1 MSALKI
7 QMPVSAYAGPMVKI
21 EDLHKK
27 FGHNEV
33 LRGITLEV
41 APREVLSILGPSG
54 SGKSTLLHCVN
65 RLQPAHRGHIWIEG
79 EDILAKGV
87 DVNRLRRKV
96 GMVFQHFNLF
106 ENKTALE
113 NVILAP
119 VKLGLLVGGD
129 AITRG
134 MELLEQMGLAGK
146 AAAWPHN
153 LSGGQKQRVAIARA
167 LAMNPDVM
175 LFDEPTSALDP
186 EMVKDVLDVM
196 KELARGGMTMM
207 VVTHEMGFAR
217 EVSNRTQNLRFTI
230 GAVTDFEGM
239 VTETTRRLYDVTG
252 ETWKQADAESYGTS
266 DFEMDG
272 PFGAIGLSADAMW
285 SFFGFQLDTMFL
297 NPSTKTT
304 ARRDY
309 YLAVGDDIEY
319 GGASTTTSR
328 FRRGPPSRPTCWGT

>member
-1 MSALKI
+1 MSAPAV
-7 QMPVSAYAGPMVKI
+7 QSPNPFVGPMIRI
-21 EDLHKK
+21 EDLHKR

-33 LRGITLEV
+33 LKGITLEV
-41 APREVLSILGPSG
+41 APREVLSIVGPSG

-65 RLQPAHRGHIWIEG
+65 RLQHAHRGHIWIEG

-113 NVILAP
+113 NIILAP
-119 VKLGLLVGGD
+119 VKLGLLSGGE
-129 AITRG
+129 AIDRG
-134 MELLEQMGLAGK
+134 MALLRQMGLDGK

-196 KELARGGMTMM
+196 KDLARGGMTMM

-217 EVSNRTQNLRFTI
+217 EVSNR
-230 GAVTDFEGM
+230 M
-239 VTETTRRLYDVTG
+239 VFMDDGLVVEDAPPDV
-252 ETWKQADAESYGTS
+252 
-266 DFEMDG
+266 
-272 PFGAIGLSADAMW
+272 
-285 SFFGFQLDTMFL
+285 FFGSPKSPRTRSFLDKIL
-297 NPSTKTT
+297 
-304 ARRDY
+304 
-309 YLAVGDDIEY
+309 
-319 GGASTTTSR
+319 
-328 FRRGPPSRPTCWGT
+328 

>member
-1 MSALKI
+1 MSSLKI
-7 QMPVSAYAGPMVKI
+7 QVPSAAFDGPMVKI

-33 LRGITLEV
+33 LKGINLEV
-41 APREVLSILGPSG
+41 LPREVLSIIGPSG

-65 RLQPAHRGHIWIEG
+65 RLQHAHRGHIWIEG
-79 EDILAKGV
+79 QDILARGV

-119 VKLGLLVGGD
+119 VKLGVLSGGD

-134 MELLEQMGLAGK
+134 MELLDQMGLSGK

-217 EVSNRTQNLRFTI
+217 EVSNRMLFM
-230 GAVTDFEGM
+230 DEG
-239 VTETTRRLYDVTG
+239 VVVE
-252 ETWKQADAESYGTS
+252 DA
-266 DFEMDG
+266 
-272 PFGAIGLSADAMW
+272 PPAQ
-285 SFFGFQLDTMFL
+285 FFNQPKSPRTKAFLDKIL
-297 NPSTKTT
+297 
-304 ARRDY
+304 
-309 YLAVGDDIEY
+309 
-319 GGASTTTSR
+319 
-328 FRRGPPSRPTCWGT
+328 

>member
-1 MSALKI
+1 MSTAAAAV
-7 QMPVSAYAGPMVKI
+7 PAHAGPMVRI

-27 FGHNEV
+27 YGHHEV
-33 LRGITLEV
+33 LRGISLEV

-54 SGKSTLLHCVN
+54 SGKSTLLHCIN
-65 RLQPAHRGHIWIEG
+65 RLQTAHRGHIWIEG

-119 VKLGLLVGGD
+119 VKLGLLSGGE
-129 AITRG
+129 AVTRG
-134 MELLEQMGLAGK
+134 LELLEQMGLGGK

-196 KELARGGMTMM
+196 KALARGGMTML

-217 EVSNRTQNLRFTI
+217 EVSNRMLFMDDGLVI
-230 GAVTDFEGM
+230 E
-239 VTETTRRLYDVTG
+239 
-252 ETWKQADAESYGTS
+252 DAPPE
-266 DFEMDG
+266 E
-272 PFGAIGLSADAMW
+272 
-285 SFFGFQLDTMFL
+285 FFNRPKSPRTKAFL
-297 NPSTKTT
+297 EKI
-304 ARRDY
+304 
-309 YLAVGDDIEY
+309 L
-319 GGASTTTSR
+319 
-328 FRRGPPSRPTCWGT
+328 

>member
-1 MSALKI
+1 MSAPL
-7 QMPVSAYAGPMVKI
+7 QPSAPFAGPMIRI
-21 EDLHKK
+21 EDLHKR
-27 FGHNEV
+27 FGHHEV
-33 LRGITLEV
+33 LRGISLEV
-41 APREVLSILGPSG
+41 APKEVLSIIGPSG

-65 RLQPAHRGHIWIEG
+65 RLQHAHRGHIWIEG

-119 VKLGLLVGGD
+119 VKLGLMSGGD
-129 AITRG
+129 AVDRG
-134 MELLEQMGLAGK
+134 MALLKQMGLDGK

-186 EMVKDVLDVM
+186 EMVKDVLDAM

-217 EVSNRTQNLRFTI
+217 EVSNRMLFMDEGLVVEDAPPETFFASPKSPRTQAF
-230 GAVTDFEGM
+230 
-239 VTETTRRLYDVTG
+239 
-252 ETWKQADAESYGTS
+252 
-266 DFEMDG
+266 
-272 PFGAIGLSADAMW
+272 
-285 SFFGFQLDTMFL
+285 LDKIL
-297 NPSTKTT
+297 
-304 ARRDY
+304 
-309 YLAVGDDIEY
+309 
-319 GGASTTTSR
+319 
-328 FRRGPPSRPTCWGT
+328 

>member
-1 MSALKI
+1 MSAFAI
-7 QMPVSAYAGPMVKI
+7 HAPPSFEGPMIRI
-21 EDLHKK
+21 EDLHKR
-27 FGHNEV
+27 FGLHEV
-33 LRGITLEV
+33 LKGIHLEV
-41 APREVLSILGPSG
+41 APREVLSIIGPSG

-65 RLQPAHRGHIWIEG
+65 RLQHAHRGHIWIEG

-119 VKLGLLVGGD
+119 VKLGLLSGGG

-134 MELLEQMGLAGK
+134 MELLDQMGLSGK

-217 EVSNRTQNLRFTI
+217 EVSNRMVFM
-230 GAVTDFEGM
+230 DEG
-239 VTETTRRLYDVTG
+239 VVVEDAPPEAFFNNPKSPRTR
-252 ETWKQADAESYGTS
+252 A
-266 DFEMDG
+266 F
-272 PFGAIGLSADAMW
+272 
-285 SFFGFQLDTMFL
+285 LDKIL
-297 NPSTKTT
+297 
-304 ARRDY
+304 
-309 YLAVGDDIEY
+309 
-319 GGASTTTSR
+319 
-328 FRRGPPSRPTCWGT
+328 

>member
-1 MSALKI
+1 MSSLKI
-7 QMPVSAYAGPMVKI
+7 QAPMPTYAGPMIKI

-33 LRGITLEV
+33 LKGISLEV
-41 APREVLSILGPSG
+41 APREVLSIIGPSG

-65 RLQPAHRGHIWIEG
+65 RLQSAHRGHIWIEG
-79 EDILAKGV
+79 QDILAKGV
-87 DVNRLRRKV
+87 DANLLRRKV

-119 VKLGLLVGGD
+119 VKLGVLSGGD

-134 MELLEQMGLAGK
+134 MELLEQMGLSGK
-146 AAAWPHN
+146 AAAWPQN

-196 KELARGGMTMM
+196 KDLAHGGMTMM

-217 EVSNRTQNLRFTI
+217 EVSNRMLFMDD
-230 GAVTDFEGM
+230 GVVVE
-239 VTETTRRLYDVTG
+239 
-252 ETWKQADAESYGTS
+252 DAPPEQ
-266 DFEMDG
+266 
-272 PFGAIGLSADAMW
+272 
-285 SFFGFQLDTMFL
+285 FFNHPKSPRTKAFL
-297 NPSTKTT
+297 EKI
-304 ARRDY
+304 
-309 YLAVGDDIEY
+309 L
-319 GGASTTTSR
+319 
-328 FRRGPPSRPTCWGT
+328 

>member
-1 MSALKI
+1 MSSLKI
-7 QMPVSAYAGPMVKI
+7 HAPTVAFAGPMIRI

-33 LRGITLEV
+33 LKGINLEV
-41 APREVLSILGPSG
+41 APREVLSIIGPSG

-65 RLQPAHRGHIWIEG
+65 RLQHAHRGHIWIEG
-79 EDILAKGV
+79 QDILAKGV
-87 DVNRLRRKV
+87 DVNRLRRRV

-119 VKLGLLVGGD
+119 VKLGVLSGGD

-134 MELLEQMGLAGK
+134 MELLDQMGLSGK

-196 KELARGGMTMM
+196 KDLARGGMTMM

-217 EVSNRTQNLRFTI
+217 EVSNRMLFM
-230 GAVTDFEGM
+230 DEG
-239 VTETTRRLYDVTG
+239 VVVE
-252 ETWKQADAESYGTS
+252 DA
-266 DFEMDG
+266 
-272 PFGAIGLSADAMW
+272 PPAQ
-285 SFFGFQLDTMFL
+285 FFSQPKSPRTKAFLDKIL
-297 NPSTKTT
+297 
-304 ARRDY
+304 
-309 YLAVGDDIEY
+309 
-319 GGASTTTSR
+319 
-328 FRRGPPSRPTCWGT
+328 

>member
-7 QMPVSAYAGPMVKI
+7 QMPVPAYAGPMVKI

-65 RLQPAHRGHIWIEG
+65 RLQSAHRGHIWIEG

-119 VKLGLLVGGD
+119 VKLGLLAGGD
-129 AITRG
+129 AVTRG

-196 KELARGGMTMM
+196 KALARGGMTMM
-207 VVTHEMGFAR
+207 VVTHERGFAR
-217 EVSNRTQNLRFTI
+217 EVSNRMVFM
-230 GAVTDFEGM
+230 DEG
-239 VTETTRRLYDVTG
+239 VVVEDAPPEQFFNHPRSPRTR
-252 ETWKQADAESYGTS
+252 A
-266 DFEMDG
+266 F
-272 PFGAIGLSADAMW
+272 
-285 SFFGFQLDTMFL
+285 LDKIL
-297 NPSTKTT
+297 
-304 ARRDY
+304 
-309 YLAVGDDIEY
+309 
-319 GGASTTTSR
+319 
-328 FRRGPPSRPTCWGT
+328 

>member
-1 MSALKI
+1 MSGLI
-7 QMPVSAYAGPMVKI
+7 QVPVPAFVGPMIKI

-27 FGHNEV
+27 FGRLEV
-33 LRGITLEV
+33 LKGITLEV
-41 APREVLSILGPSG
+41 APREVVSIIGPSG

-65 RLQPAHRGHIWIEG
+65 RLQHAHRGHIWIEG
-79 EDILAKGV
+79 TDILAKGV
-87 DVNRLRRKV
+87 DVNLLRRKV

-119 VKLGLLVGGD
+119 VKLGVLAGGE

-146 AAAWPHN
+146 AAAWPQN

-167 LAMNPDVM
+167 LAMKPDVM

-196 KELARGGMTMM
+196 KDLAHAGMTMM

-217 EVSNRTQNLRFTI
+217 EVSNRMLFMDDGVVVEDAPPEDFFNHPKSPRTQAF
-230 GAVTDFEGM
+230 
-239 VTETTRRLYDVTG
+239 
-252 ETWKQADAESYGTS
+252 
-266 DFEMDG
+266 
-272 PFGAIGLSADAMW
+272 
-285 SFFGFQLDTMFL
+285 LDKIL
-297 NPSTKTT
+297 
-304 ARRDY
+304 
-309 YLAVGDDIEY
+309 
-319 GGASTTTSR
+319 
-328 FRRGPPSRPTCWGT
+328 

>member
-7 QMPVSAYAGPMVKI
+7 PAAVSAFSGPMIKI

-33 LRGITLEV
+33 LRGISLEV

-65 RLQPAHRGHIWIEG
+65 RLQTAHRGHIWIEG
-79 EDILAKGV
+79 EDILAKGA
-87 DVNRLRRKV
+87 DANLLRRKV

-119 VKLGLLVGGD
+119 VKLGVLSGGE

-146 AAAWPHN
+146 AAAWPQN

-167 LAMNPDVM
+167 LAMKPDVM

-196 KELARGGMTMM
+196 KDLARGGMTMM

-217 EVSNRTQNLRFTI
+217 EVSNRMLFMDDGLVVEDAPPEQFFNHPQSPR
-230 GAVTDFEGM
+230 
-239 VTETTRRLYDVTG
+239 TR
-252 ETWKQADAESYGTS
+252 A
-266 DFEMDG
+266 F
-272 PFGAIGLSADAMW
+272 
-285 SFFGFQLDTMFL
+285 LDNIL
-297 NPSTKTT
+297 
-304 ARRDY
+304 
-309 YLAVGDDIEY
+309 
-319 GGASTTTSR
+319 
-328 FRRGPPSRPTCWGT
+328 

>member
-1 MSALKI
+1 MSALQI
-7 QMPVSAYAGPMVKI
+7 QMPVPAFAGPMVKI

-65 RLQPAHRGHIWIEG
+65 RLQSAHRGHIWIEG

-119 VKLGLLVGGD
+119 VKLGLLAGGA

-196 KELARGGMTMM
+196 KDLARGGMTMM

-217 EVSNRTQNLRFTI
+217 EVSHRMVFMDEGVVVEDAPPEEFFNHPRSPRTRAF
-230 GAVTDFEGM
+230 
-239 VTETTRRLYDVTG
+239 
-252 ETWKQADAESYGTS
+252 
-266 DFEMDG
+266 
-272 PFGAIGLSADAMW
+272 
-285 SFFGFQLDTMFL
+285 LDKIL
-297 NPSTKTT
+297 
-304 ARRDY
+304 
-309 YLAVGDDIEY
+309 
-319 GGASTTTSR
+319 
-328 FRRGPPSRPTCWGT
+328 